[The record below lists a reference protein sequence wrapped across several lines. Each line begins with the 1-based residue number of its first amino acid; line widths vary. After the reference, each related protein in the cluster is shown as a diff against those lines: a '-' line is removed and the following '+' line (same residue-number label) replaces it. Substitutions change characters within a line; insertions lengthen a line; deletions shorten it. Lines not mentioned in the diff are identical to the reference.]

1 MARDSNLTG
10 RMQDILEFLL
20 RAAKT
25 IIEGRGQL
33 TFEKQEYLLKDI
45 HLSPTVYEMLKRF
58 EFSYQKQES
67 DDDQEVL
74 GGKEVDDQTQ
84 QDLDAHNAL
93 TLYEQGVPVDAAP
106 KRNRNANLGFD
117 KAQMQAYANIPV
129 PKDTIF
135 DEFERDW
142 QKQER

>member
-58 EFSYQKQES
+58 EFSY
-67 DDDQEVL
+67 
-74 GGKEVDDQTQ
+74 
-84 QDLDAHNAL
+84 
-93 TLYEQGVPVDAAP
+93 
-106 KRNRNANLGFD
+106 
-117 KAQMQAYANIPV
+117 
-129 PKDTIF
+129 
-135 DEFERDW
+135 
-142 QKQER
+142 